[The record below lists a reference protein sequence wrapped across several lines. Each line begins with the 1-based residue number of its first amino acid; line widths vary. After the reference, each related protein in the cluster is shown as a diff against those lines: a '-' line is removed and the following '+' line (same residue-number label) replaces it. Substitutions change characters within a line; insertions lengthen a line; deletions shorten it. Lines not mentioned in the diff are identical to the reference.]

1 MVGVGR
7 PLGLERR
14 EGEGRFGVEESFHRI
29 GLDWIGL
36 DSCSQMNQTGN
47 STLFLFIT

>member
-7 PLGLERR
+7 SLDLERR

-29 GLDWIGL
+29 GLDWIVSFSDEDDG
-36 DSCSQMNQTGN
+36 TV
-47 STLFLFIT
+47 